1 MSVERAELLR
11 FVRGQ
16 IAAADLPHREHVRL
30 AFQMLQHHDF
40 PETVL
45 HFSHALRAMAQEA
58 GRPERFNQTITI
70 AFLALIAQ
78 RMERAAGEDF
88 AAFAAGNPDLFDKA
102 LLTRWYRPEQLSS
115 ALARRT
121 FLLPDPAARN
131 LEEAHPSS

>member
-1 MSVERAELLR
+1 MSAERAELRR

-30 AFQMLQHHDF
+30 AFQMLQQHDF

-58 GRPERFNQTITI
+58 GRPERFNQTVTI
-70 AFLALIAQ
+70 AFLGLIAQ

-88 AAFAAGNPDLFDKA
+88 TAFAAANPDLFDKA
-102 LLTRWYRPEQLSS
+102 LLARWYRPGQLGS
-115 ALARRT
+115 ALARRA
-121 FLLPDPAARN
+121 FLLPDPVTPN
-131 LEEAHPSS
+131 LGDAPSP